1 MSKFARSE
9 ARRSKKVRG
18 TRRSR
23 LRVCFAL
30 KTALRA
36 RRSARRERRLARA
49 RHSSAHR
56 RSLHYNGRRHQN
68 RRTALLGA
76 ALEAAQGVAGT
87 RISLTLF
94 SRRAPP
100 LRRRTIK
107 SALSPLSHPR
117 RKRATRTA
125 CTRARTRSSSIRAR
139 TTRRP
144 STPSPSRSRRG
155 CSATSL
161 PRRSYS
167 SARARSTSSR
177 PRRRCRSWSR

>member
-1 MSKFARSE
+1 M
-9 ARRSKKVRG
+9 
-18 TRRSR
+18 
-23 LRVCFAL
+23 RVCFAL
-30 KTALRA
+30 KTAQGRSKIGANVAWRA
-36 RRSARRERRLARA
+36 RGIHLRIAVLSTTMGDDIKIDGQLFWERLSKLHKEWLVRTFL
-49 RHSSAHR
+49 
-56 RSLHYNGRRHQN
+56 SL
-68 RRTALLGA
+68 
-76 ALEAAQGVAGT
+76 
-87 RISLTLF
+87 SL
-94 SRRAPP
+94 SAPP

>member
-1 MSKFARSE
+1 MI
-9 ARRSKKVRG
+9 KVRRLGSQKVEEGPRDEAEPVASLLRVEDG
-18 TRRSR
+18 TRP
-23 LRVCFAL
+23 LED
-30 KTALRA
+30 
-36 RRSARRERRLARA
+36 RRERRLARA
-49 RHSSAHR
+49 RGIHLRIAVLSTTMGDDIKIDGQLFWERLSKLHKEWLVR
-56 RSLHYNGRRHQN
+56 TFLSL
-68 RRTALLGA
+68 
-76 ALEAAQGVAGT
+76 
-87 RISLTLF
+87 SL
-94 SRRAPP
+94 SAPP

-139 TTRRP
+139 TTMRP